1 MVRNRL
7 AAALSGTALLA
18 AGCGSASSVHPQAAQ
33 TLPASA
39 PSPQAQSSRA
49 QSAGSQPAGV
59 TCAGGASAAGSQA
72 RVPAL
77 DAVQFVSARQGWVA
91 GAGQVLATTDGGQT
105 WTRQYSGPAQLD
117 QVDFVDTRNG
127 WAVGLTSLLR
137 TTDGGAT
144 WTAAQDPCGSIRS
157 VHFVTPAVGYA
168 VEGGSQLV
176 TDGGL
181 PAPAVGGQLL
191 TTTDGGQHWLAAA
204 GAPAQVQTACFTSA
218 ATGYLGTPGKIWRT
232 SDGGG
237 HWTLAFAEPAAA
249 GGGGRQGTPDTTVL
263 ECAKASPAAGAAWV
277 LFRGSGAALGHA
289 PYLAYAIPQASPAR
303 ALFEEAYIESAVRP
317 QVHAPDGPGSY
328 PGPFSVVSQDTA
340 VFAGFDP
347 AAGYGAVPLMA
358 VTAAGLTRA
367 GNVSGISQ
375 AYGIAFVSD
384 TQGWAVGK
392 NMRTG
397 EYAVEAT
404 ADAGRTWTR
413 QYQARA

>member
-1 MVRNRL
+1 
-7 AAALSGTALLA
+7 
-18 AGCGSASSVHPQAAQ
+18 
-33 TLPASA
+33 
-39 PSPQAQSSRA
+39 
-49 QSAGSQPAGV
+49 
-59 TCAGGASAAGSQA
+59 
-72 RVPAL
+72 
-77 DAVQFVSARQGWVA
+77 VQFVSARQGWVV
-91 GAGQVLATTDGGQT
+91 GAGHVLATTDGGQT
-105 WTRQYSGPAQLD
+105 WAQQYSGPAQLD
-117 QVDFVDTRNG
+117 QVDFVDARNG

-144 WTAAQDPCGSIRS
+144 WAAAQDPCQSIRS
-157 VHFVTPAVGYA
+157 VHFVTPDLGYA
-168 VEGGSQLV
+168 VAGGSRLLL
-176 TDGGL
+176 DSGL
-181 PAPAVGGQLL
+181 PAPATGGQLL
-191 TTTDGGQHWLAAA
+191 TTTDGGQHWLTVA
-204 GAPAQVQTACFTSA
+204 GAPAQVQTACFTTA
-218 ATGYLGTPGKIWRT
+218 TTGYVGTPGEIWGT

-249 GGGGRQGTPDTTVL
+249 AGAGHQGTPDTTVL
-263 ECAKASPAAGAAWV
+263 QCAGSGAAGAAGAAAAWV

-289 PYLAYAIPQASPAR
+289 PYLAYAISRARPAR

-328 PGPFSVVSQDTA
+328 PGPFSVVSQDSA

-367 GNVSGISQ
+367 GDVAGISQ

-384 TQGWAVGK
+384 TRGWAVGE

-404 ADAGRTWTR
+404 TDAGRTWSR
-413 QYQARA
+413 QYQAR

>member
-1 MVRNRL
+1 MMV
-7 AAALSGTALLA
+7 AVLSGTAALLA
-18 AGCGSASSVHPQAAQ
+18 AGCGSASSVQPQAAA
-33 TLPASA
+33 TLPASSSA
-39 PSPQAQSSRA
+39 GAQSTGA
-49 QSAGSQPAGV
+49 QSAGVQ
-59 TCAGGASAAGSQA
+59 CAGGASAAGSQVQ
-72 RVPAL
+72 VPAL
-77 DAVQFVSARQGWVA
+77 DAVQFVSARQGWVV
-91 GAGQVLATTDGGQT
+91 GAGHVLATTDGGQT

-117 QVDFVDTRNG
+117 QVDFTDARHG

-157 VHFVTPAVGYA
+157 VHFVTPDLGYA
-168 VEGGSQLV
+168 VAGGSQLLL
-176 TDGGL
+176 DSGL

-218 ATGYLGTPGKIWRT
+218 TSGYVGTPGKIWRT
-232 SDGGG
+232 SDSGK
-237 HWTLAFAEPAAA
+237 HWTLAFAEPAASGA
-249 GGGGRQGTPDTTVL
+249 GRQGMADTAVL
-263 ECAKASPAAGAAWV
+263 ECAGSGAAGATAAWV
-277 LFRGSGAALGHA
+277 LFRGSGAALGHT
-289 PYLAYAIPQASPAR
+289 PYLAYAIQHARPAR

-347 AAGYGAVPLMA
+347 AVGYGAAPLMA

-404 ADAGRTWTR
+404 TDAGRTWTR